1 MKNEINRALAAK
13 KARFFVLAAAMICA
27 VSMAANNKVTGSLQA
42 TRSRVVISGV
52 IKDAADKTALIG
64 VNVSLKQGD
73 QQVSGTVTDAHG
85 KFSLEAEKGEF
96 VLECSYIGYEP
107 IGMSLAVN
115 GNIHL
120 GTIEMN
126 EASTELSEVVVEGD
140 AVIQKVDRQ
149 ILLPNKE
156 QLGASSDGMSLL
168 QNLQIPRI
176 VVNPTDN
183 TVKTLAN
190 QDVQLR
196 INGIEASSS
205 EVMAI
210 NPKDVIRIEYHD
222 QPGVRYNGAAAVI
235 NYIVKH
241 HDTGGNLMLNA
252 SNGVTMPGWG
262 EYHLSGKVN
271 FGKSSFSLLTHYSP
285 RDVYW
290 TRTNAETYY
299 FSQTSKV
306 ESQKPYTIE
315 NREVGE
321 PTRFKMNPVNI
332 GLTYNWTNG
341 EKNMV
346 QIALRDFMK
355 FTPQS
360 ETNRDSYLYQGTDSF
375 AIHDHESSN
384 SISPSLDIYYQHNLP
399 DDNHLYFDVVG
410 TYINS
415 SNDRRFQQIP
425 LSPNSASASCVS
437 PIGTNTRTCSRFE
450 QLPLGET
457 VADTTDVTSRVKG
470 NKYSLIGEAIYEKD
484 WENIAL
490 TVGVRHNQQWMEN
503 QYLVESQKSKV
514 ESTVSMTTAETYAF
528 AEVQQRVGKFS
539 YAAGIGAMHTY
550 IEQAGQKQSNW
561 IARPQLTLSYD
572 FGKGVFWKYKGYVSG
587 YQPSLSAMSDVAQQI
602 DKYQIRQGN
611 PNLKPVMFVANEMQ
625 LSWQSKYVNL
635 NVWANYSYDHK
646 PIMDETIE
654 QVIDGRPMAVRTYA
668 NHRGFHRLQV
678 VPSVQVRL
686 LQNQLIFTVA
696 PFANYYVSLG
706 NSYTHKHFNPGVRA
720 GLTGMYRLKAGD
732 KDGQNSPG
740 TLLFFGEVTTR
751 SNNLWGETLE
761 YGEFYHHIG
770 VGYNADKW
778 GFRAMLMNP
787 FSVKGY
793 SIETKDLSALAPNTQ
808 HAEMRDFRQMLILN
822 FHCNLDFGTQRRD
835 SGKRINNEDKE
846 NGILS
851 GTK

>member
-1 MKNEINRALAAK
+1 MGFCRNFAAK
-13 KARFFVLAAAMICA
+13 FETFNNSKVKKMQARIFVLAAAMICA
-27 VSMAANNKVTGSLQA
+27 VSMAANNKV
-42 TRSRVVISGV
+42 SGV
-52 IKDAADKTALIG
+52 IKDAADKSALIG

-85 KFSLEAEKGEF
+85 KFSLEAETGEF

-107 IGMSLAVN
+107 IGMSLAVS
-115 GNIHL
+115 GNTHL

-176 VVNPTDN
+176 VVNPVEN
-183 TVKTLAN
+183 SVKTLAN
-190 QDVQLR
+190 QEVQLR

-241 HDTGGNLMLNA
+241 RDTGGNLMLNA

-262 EYHLSGKVN
+262 EYHLAGKVN
-271 FGKSSFSLLTHYSP
+271 FGKSSFSLMTHYSP

-290 TRTNAETYY
+290 TRTNSETYN
-299 FSQTSKV
+299 FSTG
-306 ESQKPYTIE
+306 TIE

-341 EKNMV
+341 EKNML

-355 FTPQS
+355 FTPHS
-360 ETNRDSYLYQGTDSF
+360 KTNRDSYLYQGTDSF
-375 AIHDHESSN
+375 TIHDHESSK
-384 SISPSLDIYYQHNLP
+384 SISPSLDIYYEHNLP
-399 DDNHLYFDVVG
+399 DDNHLYFDLVG

-415 SNDRRFQQIP
+415 SNDR
-425 LSPNSASASCVS
+425 
-437 PIGTNTRTCSRFE
+437 RFE

-457 VADTTDVTSRVKG
+457 VADTTDVTSRVRG

-484 WENIAL
+484 WENIGL
-490 TVGVRHNQQWMEN
+490 TVGVRHNQQWVEN
-503 QYLVESQKSKV
+503 TYLSGINDQIVNDQIV
-514 ESTVSMTTAETYAF
+514 NVLTTAETYAF
-528 AEVQQRVGKFS
+528 AEVQQRVKQFS
-539 YAAGIGAMHTY
+539 YALGIGAMHTY
-550 IEQAGQKQSNW
+550 IEQGGQKQSNW

-572 FGKGVFWKYKGYVSG
+572 FGKGWFWKYKGYVSG

-611 PNLKPVMFVANEMQ
+611 PDLKPVMFVANEMQ
-625 LSWQSKYVNL
+625 LSWQSKHVNL
-635 NVWANYSYDHK
+635 NLWANYSYDHK
-646 PIMDETIE
+646 PIMDETYE
-654 QVIDGRPMAVRTYA
+654 QLIDGQAYAIRTYA

-678 VPSVQVRL
+678 APSVQVRVL
-686 LQNQLIFTVA
+686 NNSLIFTVA

-720 GLTGMYRLKAGD
+720 SIM
-732 KDGQNSPG
+732 G
-740 TLLFFGEVTTR
+740 TYKGWQFFGEVTTR
-751 SNNLWGETLE
+751 YNNLWGETLE

-793 SIETKDLSALAPNTQ
+793 SIENKDLSALAPNTQ

-822 FHCNLDFGTQRRD
+822 FHCNLDFGTQCREN
-835 SGKRINNEDKE
+835 GKRINNEDKE

>member
-1 MKNEINRALAAK
+1 MEKMKAK
-13 KARFFVLAAAMICA
+13 YFVLVAAMICA
-27 VSMAANNKVTGSLQA
+27 VSMAANNKV
-42 TRSRVVISGV
+42 SGV
-52 IKDAADKTALIG
+52 IKDAADKSALIG
-64 VNVSLKQGD
+64 VNVTLVESQKSKGESTRNV
-73 QQVSGTVTDAHG
+73 VSGTVTDTHG
-85 KFSLEAEKGEF
+85 KFSLEAETGEF

-107 IGMSLAVN
+107 IGMSLTIS
-115 GNIHL
+115 GNTNL

-126 EASTELSEVVVEGD
+126 EASTVLSEVVVEGD

-176 VVNPTDN
+176 VVNPADN

-196 INGIEASSS
+196 INGIEASNS

-222 QPGVRYNGAAAVI
+222 QPGVRFNGEAAVI

-241 HDTGGNLMLNA
+241 RDTGGNLMLNA

-285 RDVYW
+285 RDIYW
-290 TRTNAETYY
+290 TRTNAETYN
-299 FSQTSKV
+299 FSTG
-306 ESQKPYTIE
+306 TIE

-341 EKNMV
+341 EKNML
-346 QIALRDFMK
+346 QIALRDNMLFMPHSK
-355 FTPQS
+355 
-360 ETNRDSYLYQGTDSF
+360 TNRDSYLYQGTDSF
-375 AIHDHESSN
+375 AIHDHESTQ
-384 SISPSLDIYYQHNLP
+384 SISPSLDIYYEHNLP

-415 SNDRRFQQIP
+415 SNDRRF
-425 LSPNSASASCVS
+425 
-437 PIGTNTRTCSRFE
+437 E

-457 VADTTDVTSRVKG
+457 VADTTDVLSRVKG

-484 WENIAL
+484 WENIGL
-490 TVGVRHNQQWMEN
+490 TVGVRHNQQWVEN
-503 QYLVESQKSKV
+503 TYLSGINDQIVNDQIV
-514 ESTVSMTTAETYAF
+514 NVLTTAETYAF
-528 AEVQQRVGKFS
+528 AEVQQRVKQFS
-539 YAAGIGAMHTY
+539 YAVGIGAMHTY
-550 IEQAGQKQSNW
+550 IEQGGQKSSNW

-625 LSWQSKYVNL
+625 LSWQSKHVNL
-635 NVWANYSYDHK
+635 NIWANYSYDHK
-646 PIMDETIE
+646 PIMDETYE
-654 QVIDGRPMAVRTYA
+654 LSTLRNSDLSTLSEAVSPMVVRTYA

-678 VPSVQVRL
+678 APSVQVRL
-686 LQNQLIFTVA
+686 LNNSLIFTVA

-720 GLTGMYRLKAGD
+720 SIMGMYKGW
-732 KDGQNSPG
+732 Q
-740 TLLFFGEVTTR
+740 FFGEVTTR
-751 SNNLWGETLE
+751 YNNLWGETLE

-770 VGYNADKW
+770 LGYNADKW

>member
-1 MKNEINRALAAK
+1 MQTKY
-13 KARFFVLAAAMICA
+13 FVLAAAMVCA
-27 VSMAANNKVTGSLQA
+27 VSMVANNKV
-42 TRSRVVISGV
+42 SGV
-52 IKDAADKTALIG
+52 IKDAADKSALIG
-64 VNVSLKQGD
+64 VNVTLRSDKVTKDKVQ
-73 QQVSGTVTDAHG
+73 GTVTDAHG
-85 KFSLEAEKGEF
+85 KFSLEAETGEF

-107 IGMSLAVN
+107 IGMSLAVS
-115 GNIHL
+115 GNTHL

-126 EASTELSEVVVEGD
+126 ETSTELGEVVVEGD

-196 INGIEASSS
+196 INGIEASNS

-222 QPGVRYNGAAAVI
+222 QPGVRFNGAAAVI

-241 HDTGGNLMLNA
+241 RDTGGNLMLNA

-271 FGKSSFSLLTHYSP
+271 FGKSSFSLMTHYSP
-285 RDVYW
+285 RDIYW
-290 TRTNAETYY
+290 TRTNAETYN
-299 FSQTSKV
+299 FSTG
-306 ESQKPYTIE
+306 TIE

-321 PTRFKMNPVNI
+321 PTRFKGNPVNL
-332 GLTYNWTNG
+332 GLTYNWING
-341 EKNMV
+341 EKNRV
-346 QIALRDFMK
+346 QIALRDNMLFMPHSK
-355 FTPQS
+355 
-360 ETNRDSYLYQGTDSF
+360 TNRDSRLYQATDSF
-375 AIHDHESSN
+375 AIHDHESSK
-384 SISPSLDIYYQHNLP
+384 SISPSLDIYYEHNLP
-399 DDNHLYFDVVG
+399 NDHHLYFDLVG

-415 SNDRRFQQIP
+415 SNDRRF
-425 LSPNSASASCVS
+425 
-437 PIGTNTRTCSRFE
+437 E
-450 QLPLGET
+450 QTPLGET
-457 VADTTDVTSRVKG
+457 VADTTDVTSRVRG

-490 TVGVRHNQQWMEN
+490 TVGVRHNHQWMEN
-503 QYLVESQKSKV
+503 QYNVQRDDVQGTK
-514 ESTVSMTTAETYAF
+514 VSMMTAETYAF
-528 AEVQQRVGKFS
+528 AEVQQRVKQFS
-539 YAAGIGAMHTY
+539 YAVGIGAMHTY

-611 PNLKPVMFVANEMQ
+611 PDLKPVMFVANEMQ

-635 NVWANYSYDHK
+635 NLWANYSYDHK
-646 PIMDETIE
+646 PIMDETFE
-654 QVIDGRPMAVRTYA
+654 QLIDGQSYAVRTYA

-678 VPSVQVRL
+678 APSVQVRVL
-686 LQNQLIFTVA
+686 NNSLIFTVA

-720 GLTGMYRLKAGD
+720 SIMGMYKGW
-732 KDGQNSPG
+732 Q
-740 TLLFFGEVTTR
+740 FFGEVTTR
-751 SNNLWGETLE
+751 YNNLWGETLE

-770 VGYNADKW
+770 LGYNADKW

-787 FSVKGY
+787 FSIKGY

-851 GTK
+851 GAK

>member
-1 MKNEINRALAAK
+1 MI
-13 KARFFVLAAAMICA
+13 ARIFVLAAAMICA
-27 VSMAANNKVTGSLQA
+27 VSMAANNKV
-42 TRSRVVISGV
+42 SGV
-52 IKDAADKTALIG
+52 IKDAADKSALVG

-85 KFSLEAEKGEF
+85 KFSLEAETGEF

-107 IGMSLAVN
+107 IGMSLAVS

-126 EASTELSEVVVEGD
+126 EASTELGEVVVEGD

-176 VVNPTDN
+176 VVNPADN

-196 INGIEASSS
+196 INGIEASNS

-222 QPGVRYNGAAAVI
+222 QPGVRFNGAAAVI

-241 HDTGGNLMLNA
+241 RDTGGNLMLNA

-271 FGKSSFSLLTHYSP
+271 FGKSSFSLLTQYSP
-285 RDVYW
+285 RDIYW
-290 TRTNAETYY
+290 TRSNAETYN
-299 FSQTSKV
+299 FSTG
-306 ESQKPYTIE
+306 TIE

-341 EKNMV
+341 EKNML
-346 QIALRDFMK
+346 QISLRDNMD
-355 FTPQS
+355 FTPYAQS
-360 ETNRDSYLYQGTDSF
+360 NRDTYLYQGTDSF
-375 AIHDHESSN
+375 AIHDHESSK
-384 SISPSLDIYYQHNLP
+384 SISPSLDIYYEHNLP
-399 DDNHLYFDVVG
+399 DDHHLYFDLVG

-415 SNDRRFQQIP
+415 SNDR
-425 LSPNSASASCVS
+425 
-437 PIGTNTRTCSRFE
+437 RFE

-457 VADTTDVTSRVKG
+457 VADTTDVTSRVRG

-503 QYLVESQKSKV
+503 TYLGSASA
-514 ESTVSMTTAETYAF
+514 TVNMTTAETYAF
-528 AEVQQRVGKFS
+528 AEVQQRVKQFS
-539 YAAGIGAMHTY
+539 YAVGIGAMHTY

-635 NVWANYSYDHK
+635 NLWANYSYDHK
-646 PIMDETIE
+646 PIMDETFE
-654 QVIDGRPMAVRTYA
+654 QLIDGQSYAVRTYA

-678 VPSVQVRL
+678 APSVQVRL
-686 LQNQLIFTVA
+686 LQNKLIFTVA
-696 PFANYYVSLG
+696 PFANYYMSLG

-720 GLTGMYRLKAGD
+720 SIMGMYKGW
-732 KDGQNSPG
+732 Q
-740 TLLFFGEVTTR
+740 FFGEVTTR
-751 SNNLWGETLE
+751 YNNLWGETLE

-770 VGYNADKW
+770 LGYNADKW

-793 SIETKDLSALAPNTQ
+793 SIETTDLSALAPNTQ

>member
-1 MKNEINRALAAK
+1 MQTKY
-13 KARFFVLAAAMICA
+13 FVLAAAMICA
-27 VSMAANNKVTGSLQA
+27 VSMLANNKV
-42 TRSRVVISGV
+42 SGV
-52 IKDAADKTALIG
+52 IMDAADKSALVG
-64 VNVSLKQGD
+64 VNVTLVESQKSKGESTRNV
-73 QQVSGTVTDAHG
+73 VSGTVTDTHG
-85 KFSLEAEKGEF
+85 KFSLEAETGEF

-107 IGMSLAVN
+107 IGMSLTISDN
-115 GNIHL
+115 TNL

-126 EASTELSEVVVEGD
+126 EASTELGEVVVEGD

-176 VVNPTDN
+176 VVNPADN

-190 QDVQLR
+190 QEVQLR
-196 INGIEASSS
+196 INGIEASNS

-222 QPGVRYNGAAAVI
+222 QPGVRFNGAAAVI

-241 HDTGGNLMLNA
+241 RDTGGNLMLNA

-271 FGKSSFSLLTHYSP
+271 FGKSSFSLMTHYSP
-285 RDVYW
+285 RDIYW

-299 FSQTSKV
+299 FSQKSKV

-341 EKNMV
+341 DKNML
-346 QIALRDFMK
+346 QIALRDNMLFMPHSK
-355 FTPQS
+355 S
-360 ETNRDSYLYQGTDSF
+360 NRDSYLYQGTDSF
-375 AIHDHESSN
+375 AIHDHESSK
-384 SISPSLDIYYQHNLP
+384 SVSPSLDIYYEHNLP
-399 DDNHLYFDVVG
+399 NNNHLYFDMVG

-415 SNDRRFQQIP
+415 SNDRRF
-425 LSPNSASASCVS
+425 
-437 PIGTNTRTCSRFE
+437 E
-450 QLPLGET
+450 QTPLGET
-457 VADTTDVTSRVKG
+457 VADTTDVLSRVKG

-528 AEVQQRVGKFS
+528 AEVQQRVKQFS
-539 YAAGIGAMHTY
+539 YAVGIGAMHTY

-561 IARPQLTLSYD
+561 IARPQLTMSYD

-635 NVWANYSYDHK
+635 NLWANYSYDHK
-646 PIMDETIE
+646 PIMDETFE
-654 QVIDGRPMAVRTYA
+654 QLIDGQSYAVRTYA

-678 VPSVQVRL
+678 APSVQVRVL
-686 LQNQLIFTVA
+686 NNSLIFTVA

-706 NSYTHKHFNPGVRA
+706 NSYTHEHFNPGVRA
-720 GLTGMYRLKAGD
+720 SIMGMYKGW
-732 KDGQNSPG
+732 Q
-740 TLLFFGEVTTR
+740 FFGEVTTR
-751 SNNLWGETLE
+751 YNNLWGETLE

-770 VGYNADKW
+770 LGYNADKW

-822 FHCNLDFGTQRRD
+822 FHCNLDFGTQRGE

>member
-1 MKNEINRALAAK
+1 MQTKY
-13 KARFFVLAAAMICA
+13 FVLAAAMVCA
-27 VSMAANNKVTGSLQA
+27 VSMAANNKV
-42 TRSRVVISGV
+42 SGV

-85 KFSLEAEKGEF
+85 KFSLEAETGEF

-107 IGMSLAVN
+107 IGMSLTVS
-115 GNIHL
+115 GNTHL

-176 VVNPTDN
+176 VVNPVEN
-183 TVKTLAN
+183 SVKTLAN
-190 QDVQLR
+190 QEVQLR

-241 HDTGGNLMLNA
+241 RDTGGNLMLNA
-252 SNGVTMPGWG
+252 SNGVTMSGWG

-285 RDVYW
+285 RDIYW
-290 TRTNAETYY
+290 TRTNAETYN
-299 FSQTSKV
+299 FSTG
-306 ESQKPYTIE
+306 TIE

-321 PTRFKMNPVNI
+321 PTRFKGNPVNL
-332 GLTYNWTNG
+332 GLSYNWTNG
-341 EKNMV
+341 EKNML
-346 QIALRDFMK
+346 QIALRDNMLFM
-355 FTPQS
+355 PQS

-375 AIHDHESSN
+375 AIHDHESTQ
-384 SISPSLDIYYQHNLP
+384 SISPSLDIYYEHNLP
-399 DDNHLYFDVVG
+399 DDHHLYFDVVG

-415 SNDRRFQQIP
+415 SNDR
-425 LSPNSASASCVS
+425 
-437 PIGTNTRTCSRFE
+437 RFE

-457 VADTTDVTSRVKG
+457 VADTTDVTSRVRG

-484 WENIAL
+484 WENIGL
-490 TVGVRHNQQWMEN
+490 TVGVRHNQQWVEN
-503 QYLVESQKSKV
+503 TYLGSADA
-514 ESTVSMTTAETYAF
+514 TVNMTTAETYAF
-528 AEVQQRVGKFS
+528 AEVQQRVKQFS
-539 YAAGIGAMHTY
+539 YAVGIGAMHTY
-550 IEQAGQKQSNW
+550 IEQGGQKSSNW

-635 NVWANYSYDHK
+635 NIWANYSYDHK
-646 PIMDETIE
+646 PIMEETYE
-654 QVIDGRPMAVRTYA
+654 QLIDGQAYAIRTYA

-678 VPSVQVRL
+678 APSVQVRL
-686 LQNQLIFTVA
+686 LQNKLIFTVA

-720 GLTGMYRLKAGD
+720 SFMGMYNGW
-732 KDGQNSPG
+732 Q
-740 TLLFFGEVTTR
+740 FFGEVTTR
-751 SNNLWGETLE
+751 YNNLWGETLE
-761 YGEFYHHIG
+761 YGEFYHQIG

>member
-1 MKNEINRALAAK
+1 MYHLIYNNMQTK
-13 KARFFVLAAAMICA
+13 FFVLAAAMVCA
-27 VSMAANNKVTGSLQA
+27 VSMAANNKV
-42 TRSRVVISGV
+42 SGV

-85 KFSLEAEKGEF
+85 KFSLETETGEF

-107 IGMSLAVN
+107 IGMSLTVN

-176 VVNPTDN
+176 VVNPADN

-196 INGIEASSS
+196 INGIEASNS

-241 HDTGGNLMLNA
+241 RDTGGNLMLNA

-285 RDVYW
+285 RDIYW
-290 TRTNAETYY
+290 TRTNAETYN
-299 FSQTSKV
+299 FSTG
-306 ESQKPYTIE
+306 TIE

-341 EKNMV
+341 EKNML
-346 QIALRDFMK
+346 QISLRDNMN
-355 FTPQS
+355 FTPYAQS
-360 ETNRDSYLYQGTDSF
+360 NRDTYLYQGTDSF
-375 AIHDHESSN
+375 AIHDHESSK
-384 SISPSLDIYYQHNLP
+384 SISPSLDIYYEHNLP

-415 SNDRRFQQIP
+415 SNDRRF
-425 LSPNSASASCVS
+425 
-437 PIGTNTRTCSRFE
+437 E
-450 QLPLGET
+450 QTPLGET
-457 VADTTDVTSRVKG
+457 VADTTDVLSRVRG

-503 QYLVESQKSKV
+503 TYLGSASA
-514 ESTVSMTTAETYAF
+514 TVNMTTAETYAF
-528 AEVQQRVGKFS
+528 AEVQQRVKQFS
-539 YAAGIGAMHTY
+539 YAVGIGAMHTY

-635 NVWANYSYDHK
+635 NIWANYSYDHK
-646 PIMDETIE
+646 PIMDETYE
-654 QVIDGRPMAVRTYA
+654 QLIDGQAYAIRTYA

-678 VPSVQVRL
+678 APSVQVRL
-686 LQNQLIFTVA
+686 LQNKLIFTVA
-696 PFANYYVSLG
+696 PFANYYVSIG

-720 GLTGMYRLKAGD
+720 SIMGMYKGW
-732 KDGQNSPG
+732 Q
-740 TLLFFGEVTTR
+740 FFGEVTTC

-770 VGYNADKW
+770 LGYNADLRGPQRAGSHGVSGW

-793 SIETKDLSALAPNTQ
+793 SIETKDLSALAPSGRV
-808 HAEMRDFRQMLILN
+808 AVMSDYRQVLLLN
-822 FHCNLDFGTQRRD
+822 FHVNLDFGIQHRE

-846 NGILS
+846 TGILS

>member
-1 MKNEINRALAAK
+1 MGFCSNFAAK
-13 KARFFVLAAAMICA
+13 FETFNNSKVKKMKARIFVLAAAMICA
-27 VSMAANNKVTGSLQA
+27 VSMNAQTGAQTNSNDTLRMDTSMFRIAEVT
-42 TRSRVVISGV
+42 V
-52 IKDAADKTALIG
+52 
-64 VNVSLKQGD
+64 
-73 QQVSGTVTDAHG
+73 
-85 KFSLEAEKGEF
+85 EAQ
-96 VLECSYIGYEP
+96 S
-107 IGMSLAVN
+107 
-115 GNIHL
+115 
-120 GTIEMN
+120 
-126 EASTELSEVVVEGD
+126 
-140 AVIQKVDRQ
+140 VIQKADKQV
-149 ILLPNKE
+149 LLPNKE
-156 QLGASSDGMSLL
+156 QRKASHDGMSLL

-176 VVNPTDN
+176 VVNPVEN
-183 TVKTLAN
+183 SVKTLAN

-210 NPKDVIRIEYHD
+210 NLKDVIRIEYHD
-222 QPGVRYNGAAAVI
+222 QPGVRFNGAAAVI

-241 HDTGGNLMLNA
+241 RDTGGNLMLNA

-262 EYHLSGKVN
+262 EYHLAGKVN
-271 FGKSSFSLLTHYSP
+271 FGKSSFSLMTHYSP

-290 TRTNAETYY
+290 TRTNAETYN
-299 FSQTSKV
+299 FSTG
-306 ESQKPYTIE
+306 TIE

-341 EKNMV
+341 EKNMLN
-346 QIALRDFMK
+346 ITLRDFMK
-355 FTPQS
+355 FTPHS
-360 ETNRDSYLYQGTDSF
+360 KTNRDSRIYQATDSF
-375 AIHDHESSN
+375 AIHDHESTQ
-384 SISPSLDIYYQHNLP
+384 SISPSLDIYYEHNLP
-399 DDNHLYFDVVG
+399 NDNHLYFDVVG

-415 SNDRRFQQIP
+415 SNDRRF
-425 LSPNSASASCVS
+425 
-437 PIGTNTRTCSRFE
+437 E
-450 QLPLGET
+450 QTPLGET
-457 VADTTDVTSRVKG
+457 VADTTDVTSRVRG

-484 WENIAL
+484 WDNIAL
-490 TVGVRHNQQWMEN
+490 TVGVRHNQQWVEN
-503 QYLVESQKSKV
+503 TYLGSADA
-514 ESTVSMTTAETYAF
+514 TVNMTTAETYAF
-528 AEVQQRVGKFS
+528 AEVQQRVKQFS
-539 YAAGIGAMHTY
+539 YAVGIGAMHTY

-611 PNLKPVMFVANEMQ
+611 PDLKPVMFVANEMQ

-635 NVWANYSYDHK
+635 NLWANYSYDHK
-646 PIMDETIE
+646 PIMDETLE
-654 QVIDGRPMAVRTYA
+654 LSTLSDSGLSTLSEAVSPMVVRTYA

-678 VPSVQVRL
+678 APSVQVRVL
-686 LQNQLIFTVA
+686 NNSLIFTVA

-706 NSYTHKHFNPGVRA
+706 NSYTHRHFNPGVRA
-720 GLTGMYRLKAGD
+720 SIMGMYKGW
-732 KDGQNSPG
+732 Q
-740 TLLFFGEVTTR
+740 FFGEVTTR

-770 VGYNADKW
+770 LGYDADKW

>member
-1 MKNEINRALAAK
+1 MQTKY
-13 KARFFVLAAAMICA
+13 FVLAAAMVCA
-27 VSMAANNKVTGSLQA
+27 VSMAANNKV
-42 TRSRVVISGV
+42 SGV
-52 IKDAADKTALIG
+52 IKDAADKTALVG
-64 VNVSLKQGD
+64 VNVTLVESQKSKGESTRNV
-73 QQVSGTVTDAHG
+73 VSGTVTDTYG
-85 KFSLEAEKGEF
+85 KFSLEAETGEF

-107 IGMSLAVN
+107 IGMSLTVS

-126 EASTELSEVVVEGD
+126 EASTELGEVVVEGD

-196 INGIEASSS
+196 INGIEASNS

-222 QPGVRYNGAAAVI
+222 QPGVRFNGAAAVI
-235 NYIVKH
+235 NYIVRH
-241 HDTGGNLMLNA
+241 RDTGGNLMLNA

-271 FGKSSFSLLTHYSP
+271 FGKSSFSLITHYSP

-290 TRTNAETYY
+290 TRTNAETYN
-299 FSQTSKV
+299 FSTG
-306 ESQKPYTIE
+306 TIE

-341 EKNMV
+341 EKNRV
-346 QIALRDFMK
+346 QIALRDNMLFMPHSK
-355 FTPQS
+355 
-360 ETNRDSYLYQGTDSF
+360 TNRDSYLYQGTDSF
-375 AIHDHESSN
+375 AIHDHESTQ
-384 SISPSLDIYYQHNLP
+384 SISPSLDIYYEHNLP
-399 DDNHLYFDVVG
+399 DDHHLYFDVVG

-415 SNDRRFQQIP
+415 SNDRRF
-425 LSPNSASASCVS
+425 
-437 PIGTNTRTCSRFE
+437 E

-457 VADTTDVTSRVKG
+457 VADATDVLSRVKG

-503 QYLVESQKSKV
+503 LYNVQRDDVQGTK
-514 ESTVSMTTAETYAF
+514 VSMMTAETYAF
-528 AEVQQRVGKFS
+528 AEVQQRVKQFS
-539 YAAGIGAMHTY
+539 YAVGIGAMHTY

-561 IARPQLTLSYD
+561 MARPQLTLSYD

-635 NVWANYSYDHK
+635 NLWANYSYDHK
-646 PIMDETIE
+646 PIMDETFE
-654 QVIDGRPMAVRTYA
+654 QLIDGQSYAVRTYA

-678 VPSVQVRL
+678 APSVQVRVL
-686 LQNQLIFTVA
+686 NNSLIFTVA
-696 PFANYYVSLG
+696 PFANYYVSLS

-720 GLTGMYRLKAGD
+720 SIMGMYKGW
-732 KDGQNSPG
+732 Q
-740 TLLFFGEVTTR
+740 FFGEVTTR
-751 SNNLWGETLE
+751 YNNLWGEMLE

-787 FSVKGY
+787 FSVNGY

-851 GTK
+851 GAK

>member
-1 MKNEINRALAAK
+1 MQTKY
-13 KARFFVLAAAMICA
+13 FVLAAAMICA
-27 VSMAANNKVTGSLQA
+27 VSMAANNKV
-42 TRSRVVISGV
+42 SGV

-85 KFSLEAEKGEF
+85 KFSLETETGEF

-107 IGMSLAVN
+107 IGMSLTVS
-115 GNIHL
+115 GNTNL

-126 EASTELSEVVVEGD
+126 EVSTELGEVVVEGD

-176 VVNPTDN
+176 VVNPADN

-241 HDTGGNLMLNA
+241 RDTGGNLMLNA

-271 FGKSSFSLLTHYSP
+271 FGKSSFSLMTHYSP
-285 RDVYW
+285 RDIYW
-290 TRTNAETYY
+290 TRTNAETYN
-299 FSQTSKV
+299 FSTG
-306 ESQKPYTIE
+306 TIE

-321 PTRFKMNPVNI
+321 PTRFKMNPMNI

-341 EKNMV
+341 EKNMLN
-346 QIALRDFMK
+346 ITLRNFMK

-375 AIHDHESSN
+375 AIHDHESSK
-384 SISPSLDIYYQHNLP
+384 SISPSLDIYYEHNLP
-399 DDNHLYFDVVG
+399 DDNHLYFDLVG

-415 SNDRRFQQIP
+415 SNDR
-425 LSPNSASASCVS
+425 
-437 PIGTNTRTCSRFE
+437 RFE

-484 WENIAL
+484 WENIGL
-490 TVGVRHNQQWMEN
+490 TVGVRHNQQWVEN
-503 QYLVESQKSKV
+503 TYLGSADA
-514 ESTVSMTTAETYAF
+514 TVNMTTAETYAF
-528 AEVQQRVGKFS
+528 AEGQFRLRRLS
-539 YAAGIGAMHTY
+539 AAVGIGAMHTY

-611 PNLKPVMFVANEMQ
+611 PDLKPVMFVANEMQ
-625 LSWQSKYVNL
+625 LSWQSKHVNL
-635 NVWANYSYDHK
+635 NIWANYSYDHK
-646 PIMDETIE
+646 PIMDETFE
-654 QVIDGRPMAVRTYA
+654 QVIDGQAYEIRTYA

-678 VPSVQVRL
+678 APSVQVRL
-686 LQNQLIFTVA
+686 LNNSLIFTVA
-696 PFANYYVSLG
+696 PFANYYVSHG
-706 NSYTHKHFNPGVRA
+706 NSLRTSISTRVSAPVSWA
-720 GLTGMYRLKAGD
+720 C
-732 KDGQNSPG
+732 
-740 TLLFFGEVTTR
+740 TT
-751 SNNLWGETLE
+751 
-761 YGEFYHHIG
+761 
-770 VGYNADKW
+770 VG
-778 GFRAMLMNP
+778 
-787 FSVKGY
+787 S
-793 SIETKDLSALAPNTQ
+793 SSA
-808 HAEMRDFRQMLILN
+808 
-822 FHCNLDFGTQRRD
+822 
-835 SGKRINNEDKE
+835 K
-846 NGILS
+846 
-851 GTK
+851 

>member
-1 MKNEINRALAAK
+1 MQTKY
-13 KARFFVLAAAMICA
+13 FVLAAAMVCA
-27 VSMAANNKVTGSLQA
+27 VSMVANNKV
-42 TRSRVVISGV
+42 SGV
-52 IKDAADKTALIG
+52 IKDAADKSALIG

-85 KFSLEAEKGEF
+85 KFSLEAETGEF

-107 IGMSLAVN
+107 IGMSLAVS
-115 GNIHL
+115 GNINL

-126 EASTELSEVVVEGD
+126 EVSTELSEVVVEGD

-176 VVNPTDN
+176 VVNPVEN
-183 TVKTLAN
+183 SVKTLAN
-190 QDVQLR
+190 QEVQLR

-235 NYIVKH
+235 NYIVRH
-241 HDTGGNLMLNA
+241 RDTGGNLMLNA

-262 EYHLSGKVN
+262 EYHLAGKVN
-271 FGKSSFSLLTHYSP
+271 FGKSSFSLMTHYSP

-290 TRTNAETYY
+290 TRTNAETYN
-299 FSQTSKV
+299 FSTG
-306 ESQKPYTIE
+306 TIE

-341 EKNMV
+341 EKNMLN
-346 QIALRDFMK
+346 ITLRDFMK

-360 ETNRDSYLYQGTDSF
+360 KTNRDSYLYQGTDSF
-375 AIHDHESSN
+375 AIHDHESSK
-384 SISPSLDIYYQHNLP
+384 SISPSLDIYYEHNLP

-415 SNDRRFQQIP
+415 SNDRRF
-425 LSPNSASASCVS
+425 
-437 PIGTNTRTCSRFE
+437 E

-457 VADTTDVTSRVKG
+457 VADTTDVTSRVRG

-490 TVGVRHNQQWMEN
+490 TVGVRHNQQWVEN
-503 QYLVESQKSKV
+503 TYLSGINDQIVNDQIV
-514 ESTVSMTTAETYAF
+514 NVLTTAETYAF
-528 AEVQQRVGKFS
+528 AEVQQRVKQFS
-539 YAAGIGAMHTY
+539 YAVGIGAMHTY
-550 IEQAGQKQSNW
+550 IEQGGQKSSNW

-611 PNLKPVMFVANEMQ
+611 PDLKPVMFVANEMQ
-625 LSWQSKYVNL
+625 LSWQSKHVNL
-635 NVWANYSYDHK
+635 NLWANYSYDHK
-646 PIMDETIE
+646 PIMDETFE
-654 QVIDGRPMAVRTYA
+654 QLIDGQSYAVRTYA

-678 VPSVQVRL
+678 APSVQVRVL
-686 LQNQLIFTVA
+686 NNSLIFTVA

-706 NSYTHKHFNPGVRA
+706 NSYTHRHFNPGVRA
-720 GLTGMYRLKAGD
+720 SIMGMYKGW
-732 KDGQNSPG
+732 Q
-740 TLLFFGEVTTR
+740 FFGEVTTR

-770 VGYNADKW
+770 LGYNADKW

>member
-1 MKNEINRALAAK
+1 MGFCRNFAAKFETFNNSKMKNM
-13 KARFFVLAAAMICA
+13 KARIFVLAAAMICA
-27 VSMAANNKVTGSLQA
+27 VSMDAQTSAQTNSYDTLRMDTSMFKLAEVT
-42 TRSRVVISGV
+42 V
-52 IKDAADKTALIG
+52 
-64 VNVSLKQGD
+64 
-73 QQVSGTVTDAHG
+73 
-85 KFSLEAEKGEF
+85 EAQ
-96 VLECSYIGYEP
+96 S
-107 IGMSLAVN
+107 
-115 GNIHL
+115 
-120 GTIEMN
+120 
-126 EASTELSEVVVEGD
+126 
-140 AVIQKVDRQ
+140 VIQKVDKQ
-149 ILLPNKE
+149 VLLPNRE
-156 QLGASSDGMSLL
+156 QRKASHDGMSLL

-176 VVNPTDN
+176 VVNTADN

-190 QDVQLR
+190 QEVQLR
-196 INGIEASSS
+196 INGIEVSNS

-241 HDTGGNLMLNA
+241 RDTGGNLMLNA

-262 EYHLSGKVN
+262 EYHLAGKVN
-271 FGKSSFSLLTHYSP
+271 FGKSSFSLITHYSP

-290 TRTNAETYY
+290 TRTNSETYN
-299 FSQTSKV
+299 FSTG
-306 ESQKPYTIE
+306 TIE

-341 EKNMV
+341 EKNMLN
-346 QIALRDFMK
+346 ITLRDFMK

-360 ETNRDSYLYQGTDSF
+360 KTNRDSRLYQATDSF
-375 AIHDHESSN
+375 AIHDHESSK
-384 SISPSLDIYYQHNLP
+384 SISPSLDIYYEHNLP
-399 DDNHLYFDVVG
+399 DDNHLYFDLVG

-415 SNDRRFQQIP
+415 SNDRRF
-425 LSPNSASASCVS
+425 
-437 PIGTNTRTCSRFE
+437 E
-450 QLPLGET
+450 QTPLGET
-457 VADTTDVTSRVKG
+457 VADTTDVTSRVRG

-484 WENIAL
+484 WENIGL
-490 TVGVRHNQQWMEN
+490 TVGVRHNQQWVEN
-503 QYLVESQKSKV
+503 TYLGSADA
-514 ESTVSMTTAETYAF
+514 TVNMTTAETYAF
-528 AEVQQRVGKFS
+528 AEVQQRVKQFS
-539 YAAGIGAMHTY
+539 YAVGIGAMHTY
-550 IEQAGQKQSNW
+550 IEQGGQKSSNW
-561 IARPQLTLSYD
+561 IARPQLTMSYD

-625 LSWQSKYVNL
+625 LSWQSKHVNL
-635 NVWANYSYDHK
+635 NLWANYSYDHK
-646 PIMDETIE
+646 PIMDETYE
-654 QVIDGRPMAVRTYA
+654 LSTLSNSGLSTLSEAVSPMVVRTYA

-678 VPSVQVRL
+678 APSVQVRL
-686 LQNQLIFTVA
+686 LQNKLIFTVA

-720 GLTGMYRLKAGD
+720 SIMGMYKGW
-732 KDGQNSPG
+732 Q
-740 TLLFFGEVTTR
+740 FFGEVTTR

-770 VGYNADKW
+770 LGYNADKW

-822 FHCNLDFGTQRRD
+822 FHCNLDFGTQRREN
-835 SGKRINNEDKE
+835 GKRINNEDKE

>member
-1 MKNEINRALAAK
+1 MQTKY
-13 KARFFVLAAAMICA
+13 FVLAAAMVCA
-27 VSMAANNKVTGSLQA
+27 VSMAANNKV
-42 TRSRVVISGV
+42 SGV

-85 KFSLEAEKGEF
+85 KFSLETETGEF

-107 IGMSLAVN
+107 IGMSLAIN
-115 GNIHL
+115 GNINL

-126 EASTELSEVVVEGD
+126 EASTELGEVVVEGD

-176 VVNPTDN
+176 VVNPADN

-196 INGIEASSS
+196 INGIEASNS

-241 HDTGGNLMLNA
+241 RDTGGNLMLNA

-285 RDVYW
+285 RDIYW
-290 TRTNAETYY
+290 TRTNAETYN
-299 FSQTSKV
+299 FSTG
-306 ESQKPYTIE
+306 TIE

-321 PTRFKMNPVNI
+321 PTRFKGNPVNL
-332 GLTYNWTNG
+332 GLSYNWTNG
-341 EKNMV
+341 EKNML
-346 QIALRDFMK
+346 QIALRDNMLFM
-355 FTPQS
+355 PQS

-375 AIHDHESSN
+375 AIHDHESTQ
-384 SISPSLDIYYQHNLP
+384 SISPSLDIYYEHNLP

-415 SNDRRFQQIP
+415 SNDRRF
-425 LSPNSASASCVS
+425 
-437 PIGTNTRTCSRFE
+437 E

-457 VADTTDVTSRVKG
+457 VADTTDVTSRVRG

-484 WENIAL
+484 WENVGL
-490 TVGVRHNQQWMEN
+490 TVGVRHNQQWVEN
-503 QYLVESQKSKV
+503 TYLGSADA
-514 ESTVSMTTAETYAF
+514 TVNMTTAETYAF
-528 AEVQQRVGKFS
+528 AEVQQRVKQFS
-539 YAAGIGAMHTY
+539 YAVGIGAMHTY
-550 IEQAGQKQSNW
+550 IEQGGQKSSNW

-625 LSWQSKYVNL
+625 LSWQSKHVNL
-635 NVWANYSYDHK
+635 NLWANYSYDHK
-646 PIMDETIE
+646 PIMDETFE
-654 QVIDGRPMAVRTYA
+654 QLIDGQSYAVRTYA

-678 VPSVQVRL
+678 APSVQVRL
-686 LQNQLIFTVA
+686 LQNKLIFTVA

-720 GLTGMYRLKAGD
+720 SFMGMYNGW
-732 KDGQNSPG
+732 Q
-740 TLLFFGEVTTR
+740 FFGEVTTR
-751 SNNLWGETLE
+751 YNNLWGETLE
-761 YGEFYHHIG
+761 YGEFYHQIG

-822 FHCNLDFGTQRRD
+822 FHCNLDFGTQRREN
-835 SGKRINNEDKE
+835 GKRINNEDKE

>member
-1 MKNEINRALAAK
+1 MQTKY
-13 KARFFVLAAAMICA
+13 FVLAAAMVCA
-27 VSMAANNKVTGSLQA
+27 VSMAANNKV
-42 TRSRVVISGV
+42 SGV
-52 IKDAADKTALIG
+52 IQDAADKTALIG

-85 KFSLEAEKGEF
+85 KFSLETETGEF

-107 IGMSLAVN
+107 IGMSLAIN
-115 GNIHL
+115 GNINL

-126 EASTELSEVVVEGD
+126 EASTELGEVVVEGD

-176 VVNPTDN
+176 VVNPVEN
-183 TVKTLAN
+183 SVKTLAN
-190 QDVQLR
+190 QEVQLR

-241 HDTGGNLMLNA
+241 RDTGGNLMLNA
-252 SNGVTMPGWG
+252 SNGVTMSGWG

-285 RDVYW
+285 RDIYW
-290 TRTNAETYY
+290 TRTNAETYN
-299 FSQTSKV
+299 FSTG
-306 ESQKPYTIE
+306 TIE

-321 PTRFKMNPVNI
+321 PTRFKGNPVNL
-332 GLTYNWTNG
+332 GLSYNWTNG
-341 EKNMV
+341 EKNML
-346 QIALRDFMK
+346 QIALRDNMLFM
-355 FTPQS
+355 PQS

-375 AIHDHESSN
+375 AIHDHESTQ
-384 SISPSLDIYYQHNLP
+384 SISPSLDIYYEHNLP

-415 SNDRRFQQIP
+415 SNDRRF
-425 LSPNSASASCVS
+425 
-437 PIGTNTRTCSRFE
+437 E

-457 VADTTDVTSRVKG
+457 VADTTDVTSRVRG

-484 WENIAL
+484 WENIGL
-490 TVGVRHNQQWMEN
+490 TVGVRHNQQWVEN
-503 QYLVESQKSKV
+503 TYLGSADA
-514 ESTVSMTTAETYAF
+514 TVNMTTAETYAF
-528 AEVQQRVGKFS
+528 AEVQQRVKQFS
-539 YAAGIGAMHTY
+539 YAVGIGAMHTY
-550 IEQAGQKQSNW
+550 IEQGGQKSSNW

-611 PNLKPVMFVANEMQ
+611 PYLKPVMFVANEMQ
-625 LSWQSKYVNL
+625 LSWQSKHVNL
-635 NVWANYSYDHK
+635 NLWANYSYDHK
-646 PIMDETIE
+646 PIMDETFE
-654 QVIDGRPMAVRTYA
+654 QLIDGQSYAVRTYA

-678 VPSVQVRL
+678 APSVQVRL
-686 LQNQLIFTVA
+686 LQNKLIFTVA

-720 GLTGMYRLKAGD
+720 SFMGMYNGW
-732 KDGQNSPG
+732 Q
-740 TLLFFGEVTTR
+740 FFGEVTTR
-751 SNNLWGETLE
+751 YNNLWGETLE
-761 YGEFYHHIG
+761 YGEFYHQIG

>member
-1 MKNEINRALAAK
+1 MQTKY
-13 KARFFVLAAAMICA
+13 FVLAAAMVCA
-27 VSMAANNKVTGSLQA
+27 VSMAANNKV
-42 TRSRVVISGV
+42 SGV

-85 KFSLEAEKGEF
+85 KFSLETETGEF

-107 IGMSLAVN
+107 IGMSLTVS
-115 GNIHL
+115 GNTHL

-176 VVNPTDN
+176 VVNPVEN
-183 TVKTLAN
+183 SVKTLAN
-190 QDVQLR
+190 QEVQLR
-196 INGIEASSS
+196 INGIEASNS

-241 HDTGGNLMLNA
+241 RDTGGNLMLNA
-252 SNGVTMPGWG
+252 SNGVTMSGWG

-271 FGKSSFSLLTHYSP
+271 FGKSSFSLMTHYSP
-285 RDVYW
+285 RDIYW
-290 TRTNAETYY
+290 TRTNAETYN
-299 FSQTSKV
+299 FSTG
-306 ESQKPYTIE
+306 TIE

-321 PTRFKMNPVNI
+321 PTRFKGNPVNL
-332 GLTYNWTNG
+332 GLSYNWTNG
-341 EKNMV
+341 EKNML
-346 QIALRDFMK
+346 QIALRDNMLFM
-355 FTPQS
+355 PQS

-375 AIHDHESSN
+375 AIHDHESTQ
-384 SISPSLDIYYQHNLP
+384 SISPSLDIYYEHNLP

-415 SNDRRFQQIP
+415 SNDRRF
-425 LSPNSASASCVS
+425 
-437 PIGTNTRTCSRFE
+437 E

-457 VADTTDVTSRVKG
+457 VADTTDVTSRVRG

-484 WENIAL
+484 WENIGL
-490 TVGVRHNQQWMEN
+490 TVGVRHNQQWVEN
-503 QYLVESQKSKV
+503 TYLGSADA
-514 ESTVSMTTAETYAF
+514 TVNMTTAETYAF
-528 AEVQQRVGKFS
+528 AEVQQRVKQFS
-539 YAAGIGAMHTY
+539 YAVGIGAMHTY
-550 IEQAGQKQSNW
+550 IEQGGQKSSNW

-635 NVWANYSYDHK
+635 NIWANYSYDHK
-646 PIMDETIE
+646 PIMEETYE
-654 QVIDGRPMAVRTYA
+654 QLIDGQAYAIRTYA

-678 VPSVQVRL
+678 APSVQVRL
-686 LQNQLIFTVA
+686 LQNKLIFTVA

-720 GLTGMYRLKAGD
+720 SFMGMYNGW
-732 KDGQNSPG
+732 Q
-740 TLLFFGEVTTR
+740 FFGEVTTR
-751 SNNLWGETLE
+751 YNNLWGETLE
-761 YGEFYHHIG
+761 YGEFYHQIG

-778 GFRAMLMNP
+778 GFRAILMNP

-822 FHCNLDFGTQRRD
+822 FHCNLDFGTQRREN
-835 SGKRINNEDKE
+835 GKRINNEDKE

-851 GTK
+851 GSK

>member
-1 MKNEINRALAAK
+1 MQTKY
-13 KARFFVLAAAMICA
+13 FVLAAAMVCA
-27 VSMAANNKVTGSLQA
+27 VSMAANNKV
-42 TRSRVVISGV
+42 SGV

-85 KFSLEAEKGEF
+85 KFSLETETGEF

-107 IGMSLAVN
+107 IGMSLTVS
-115 GNIHL
+115 GNTHL

-176 VVNPTDN
+176 VVNPVEN
-183 TVKTLAN
+183 SVKTLAN
-190 QDVQLR
+190 QEVQLR
-196 INGIEASSS
+196 INGIEASNA

-241 HDTGGNLMLNA
+241 RDTGGNLMLNA
-252 SNGVTMPGWG
+252 SNGVTMSGWG

-285 RDVYW
+285 RDIYW
-290 TRTNAETYY
+290 TRTNAETYN
-299 FSQTSKV
+299 FSTG
-306 ESQKPYTIE
+306 TIE

-321 PTRFKMNPVNI
+321 PTRFKGNPVN
-332 GLTYNWTNG
+332 LELSYNWTNG
-341 EKNMV
+341 EKNML
-346 QIALRDFMK
+346 QIALRDNMLFM
-355 FTPQS
+355 PQS

-375 AIHDHESSN
+375 AIHDHESTQ
-384 SISPSLDIYYQHNLP
+384 SISPSLDIYYEHNLP

-415 SNDRRFQQIP
+415 SNDRRF
-425 LSPNSASASCVS
+425 
-437 PIGTNTRTCSRFE
+437 E

-457 VADTTDVTSRVKG
+457 VADTTDVTSRVRG

-484 WENIAL
+484 WENIGL
-490 TVGVRHNQQWMEN
+490 TVGVRHNQQWVEN
-503 QYLVESQKSKV
+503 TYLGSADA
-514 ESTVSMTTAETYAF
+514 TVNMTTAETYAF
-528 AEVQQRVGKFS
+528 AEVQQRVKQFS
-539 YAAGIGAMHTY
+539 YAVGIGAMHTY
-550 IEQAGQKQSNW
+550 IEQGGQKSSNW

-611 PNLKPVMFVANEMQ
+611 PYLKPVMFVANEMQ
-625 LSWQSKYVNL
+625 LSWQSKHVNL
-635 NVWANYSYDHK
+635 NLWANYSYDHK
-646 PIMDETIE
+646 PIMDETFE
-654 QVIDGRPMAVRTYA
+654 QLIDGQSYAVRTYA

-678 VPSVQVRL
+678 APSVQVRL
-686 LQNQLIFTVA
+686 LQNKLIFTVA

-720 GLTGMYRLKAGD
+720 SFMGMYNGW
-732 KDGQNSPG
+732 Q
-740 TLLFFGEVTTR
+740 FFGEVTTR
-751 SNNLWGETLE
+751 YNNLWGETLE
-761 YGEFYHHIG
+761 YGEFYHQIG

>member
-1 MKNEINRALAAK
+1 M
-13 KARFFVLAAAMICA
+13 KARIFVLAAAMICA
-27 VSMAANNKVTGSLQA
+27 VSMAANNKV
-42 TRSRVVISGV
+42 SGV

-85 KFSLEAEKGEF
+85 KFSLETETGEF

-107 IGMSLAVN
+107 IGMSLTVS
-115 GNIHL
+115 GNTHL

-176 VVNPTDN
+176 VVNPVEN
-183 TVKTLAN
+183 SVKTLAN
-190 QDVQLR
+190 QEVQLR
-196 INGIEASSS
+196 INGIKASNS

-241 HDTGGNLMLNA
+241 RDTGGNLMLNA

-271 FGKSSFSLLTHYSP
+271 FGKSSFSLMTHYSP
-285 RDVYW
+285 RDIYW
-290 TRTNAETYY
+290 TRTNAETYN
-299 FSQTSKV
+299 FSTG
-306 ESQKPYTIE
+306 TIE

-321 PTRFKMNPVNI
+321 PTRFKGNPVNL
-332 GLTYNWTNG
+332 GLSYNWTNG
-341 EKNMV
+341 EKNML
-346 QIALRDFMK
+346 QIALRDNMLFM
-355 FTPQS
+355 PQS

-375 AIHDHESSN
+375 AIHDHESTQ
-384 SISPSLDIYYQHNLP
+384 SISPSLDIYYEHNLP

-415 SNDRRFQQIP
+415 SNDRRF
-425 LSPNSASASCVS
+425 
-437 PIGTNTRTCSRFE
+437 E

-457 VADTTDVTSRVKG
+457 VADTTDVTSRVRG

-484 WENIAL
+484 WENIGL
-490 TVGVRHNQQWMEN
+490 TVGVRHNQQWVEN
-503 QYLVESQKSKV
+503 TYLGSADA
-514 ESTVSMTTAETYAF
+514 TVNMTTAETYAF
-528 AEVQQRVGKFS
+528 AEVQQRVKQFS
-539 YAAGIGAMHTY
+539 YAVGIGAMHTY
-550 IEQAGQKQSNW
+550 IEQGGQKSSNW
-561 IARPQLTLSYD
+561 IVRPQLTLSYD

-635 NVWANYSYDHK
+635 NIWANYSYDHK
-646 PIMDETIE
+646 PIMEETYE
-654 QVIDGRPMAVRTYA
+654 QLIDGQAYAIRTYA

-678 VPSVQVRL
+678 APSVQVRL
-686 LQNQLIFTVA
+686 LQNKLIFTVA

-720 GLTGMYRLKAGD
+720 SFMGMYNGW
-732 KDGQNSPG
+732 Q
-740 TLLFFGEVTTR
+740 FFGEVTTR
-751 SNNLWGETLE
+751 YNNLWGETLE
-761 YGEFYHHIG
+761 YGEFYHQIG

>member
-1 MKNEINRALAAK
+1 MQ
-13 KARFFVLAAAMICA
+13 ARIFVLAAAIVCA
-27 VSMAANNKVTGSLQA
+27 LSMAANNKV
-42 TRSRVVISGV
+42 SGV
-52 IKDAADKTALIG
+52 IKDAADKSALIG

-85 KFSLEAEKGEF
+85 KFSLEAETGEF
-96 VLECSYIGYEP
+96 VLECSYIGYEA
-107 IGMSLAVN
+107 IGMSLTISDN
-115 GNIHL
+115 TNL

-176 VVNPTDN
+176 VVNPADN

-190 QDVQLR
+190 QEVQLR
-196 INGIEASSS
+196 INGIEASNS

-241 HDTGGNLMLNA
+241 RDTGGNLMLNA

-262 EYHLSGKVN
+262 EYHLAGMVN
-271 FGKSSFSLLTHYSP
+271 FGKSSFSLMTHYSP

-290 TRTNAETYY
+290 TRTNAETYNFNMSKAHIDNLGGDELQMQAFTRLAQD
-299 FSQTSKV
+299 FSTG
-306 ESQKPYTIE
+306 TIE

-341 EKNMV
+341 EKNMLN
-346 QIALRDFMK
+346 ITLRDFMK

-360 ETNRDSYLYQGTDSF
+360 KTNRDSYLYQGTDSF
-375 AIHDHESSN
+375 AIHDHESSK
-384 SISPSLDIYYQHNLP
+384 SISPSLDIYYEHNLP

-415 SNDRRFQQIP
+415 SNDRRF
-425 LSPNSASASCVS
+425 
-437 PIGTNTRTCSRFE
+437 E

-457 VADTTDVTSRVKG
+457 VADTTDVLSRVKG

-484 WENIAL
+484 WENIGL
-490 TVGVRHNQQWMEN
+490 TAGVRHNQQWVEN
-503 QYLVESQKSKV
+503 RYASAINEQMVNDQMV
-514 ESTVSMTTAETYAF
+514 NVSMTTAETYAF
-528 AEVQQRVGKFS
+528 AEVQQRVKQFS
-539 YAAGIGAMHTY
+539 YAVGIGAMHTY
-550 IEQAGQKQSNW
+550 IEQGGQKQSNW
-561 IARPQLTLSYD
+561 IARPQLTMSYD

-611 PNLKPVMFVANEMQ
+611 PDLKPVMFVANEMQ

-635 NVWANYSYDHK
+635 NIWANYSYDHK
-646 PIMDETIE
+646 PIMDETYE
-654 QVIDGRPMAVRTYA
+654 QLIDGQSYAIRTYA

-678 VPSVQVRL
+678 APSVQVRL
-686 LQNQLIFTVA
+686 LQNKLIFTVA

-720 GLTGMYRLKAGD
+720 SFMGMYNGW
-732 KDGQNSPG
+732 Q
-740 TLLFFGEVTTR
+740 FFGEVTTR

-822 FHCNLDFGTQRRD
+822 FHCNLDFGSRASTREN
-835 SGKRINNEDKE
+835 KRINNEDKE

>member
-1 MKNEINRALAAK
+1 MQ
-13 KARFFVLAAAMICA
+13 ARIFVLAAAMICA
-27 VSMAANNKVTGSLQA
+27 VAMAANNKV
-42 TRSRVVISGV
+42 SGV
-52 IKDAADKTALIG
+52 IKDAADKTALVG
-64 VNVSLKQGD
+64 VNVTLVESQKSKGESTRSV
-73 QQVSGTVTDAHG
+73 VSGTVTDAHG
-85 KFSLEAEKGEF
+85 KFSLEAETGEF

-107 IGMSLAVN
+107 IGMNLAVS

-176 VVNPTDN
+176 VVNPADN

-196 INGIEASSS
+196 INGIEASNS

-222 QPGVRYNGAAAVI
+222 QPSVRFNGAAAVI
-235 NYIVKH
+235 NYIVRH
-241 HDTGGNLMLNA
+241 RDTGGNLMLNA
-252 SNGVTMPGWG
+252 SNGVTMLGWG

-285 RDVYW
+285 RDIYW
-290 TRTNAETYY
+290 TRTNAETYN
-299 FSQTSKV
+299 FSTG
-306 ESQKPYTIE
+306 TIE

-321 PTRFKMNPVNI
+321 PTRFKGNPVNL

-341 EKNMV
+341 EKNML
-346 QIALRDFMK
+346 QIALRDNMLFMPHSK
-355 FTPQS
+355 
-360 ETNRDSYLYQGTDSF
+360 TNRDSYLYQGTDSF
-375 AIHDHESSN
+375 AIHDHESSK
-384 SISPSLDIYYQHNLP
+384 SISPSLDIYYEHNLP
-399 DDNHLYFDVVG
+399 NDHHLYFDLVG

-415 SNDRRFQQIP
+415 SNDRRF
-425 LSPNSASASCVS
+425 
-437 PIGTNTRTCSRFE
+437 E
-450 QLPLGET
+450 QTPLGET
-457 VADTTDVTSRVKG
+457 VADTTDVLSRVKG
-470 NKYSLIGEAIYEKD
+470 DKYSLIGEAIYEKD

-503 QYLVESQKSKV
+503 LYKGQSDQGP
-514 ESTVSMTTAETYAF
+514 STKVSMMTAETYAF
-528 AEVQQRVGKFS
+528 AEVQQRIKQFS
-539 YAAGIGAMHTY
+539 YAVGIGAMHTY

-561 IARPQLTLSYD
+561 IARPQLTMSYD

-625 LSWQSKYVNL
+625 LSWQSKHVNL
-635 NVWANYSYDHK
+635 NLWANYSYDHK
-646 PIMDETIE
+646 PIMDETFE
-654 QVIDGRPMAVRTYA
+654 QLIDGQSYAIRTYA

-678 VPSVQVRL
+678 APSVQVRVL
-686 LQNQLIFTVA
+686 NNSLIFTVA

-720 GLTGMYRLKAGD
+720 SIMGMYKGW
-732 KDGQNSPG
+732 Q
-740 TLLFFGEVTTR
+740 FFGEVTTR
-751 SNNLWGETLE
+751 YNNLWGETLE

-822 FHCNLDFGTQRRD
+822 FHCNLDFGTQRREN
-835 SGKRINNEDKE
+835 GKRINNEDKE

>member
-1 MKNEINRALAAK
+1 MGFCSNFAAK
-13 KARFFVLAAAMICA
+13 FETFNNSKVKKMKARIFVLAAAMICA
-27 VSMAANNKVTGSLQA
+27 VSMNAQTGAQTNSNDTLRMDTSMFRIAEVT
-42 TRSRVVISGV
+42 V
-52 IKDAADKTALIG
+52 
-64 VNVSLKQGD
+64 
-73 QQVSGTVTDAHG
+73 
-85 KFSLEAEKGEF
+85 EAQ
-96 VLECSYIGYEP
+96 S
-107 IGMSLAVN
+107 
-115 GNIHL
+115 
-120 GTIEMN
+120 
-126 EASTELSEVVVEGD
+126 
-140 AVIQKVDRQ
+140 VIQKADKQV
-149 ILLPNKE
+149 LLPNKE
-156 QLGASSDGMSLL
+156 QRKASHDGMSLL

-176 VVNPTDN
+176 VVNPVEN
-183 TVKTLAN
+183 SVKTLAN

-210 NPKDVIRIEYHD
+210 NLKDVIRIEYHD
-222 QPGVRYNGAAAVI
+222 QPGVRFNGAAAVI

-241 HDTGGNLMLNA
+241 RDTGGNLMLNA

-262 EYHLSGKVN
+262 EYHLAGKVN
-271 FGKSSFSLLTHYSP
+271 FGKSSFSLMTHYSP

-290 TRTNAETYY
+290 TRTNAETYN
-299 FSQTSKV
+299 FSTG
-306 ESQKPYTIE
+306 TIE

-341 EKNMV
+341 EKNMLN
-346 QIALRDFMK
+346 ITLRDFMK
-355 FTPQS
+355 FTPHS
-360 ETNRDSYLYQGTDSF
+360 KTNRDSRIYQATDSF
-375 AIHDHESSN
+375 AIHDHESTQ
-384 SISPSLDIYYQHNLP
+384 SISPSLDIYYEHNLP
-399 DDNHLYFDVVG
+399 NDNHLYFDVVG

-415 SNDRRFQQIP
+415 SNDRRF
-425 LSPNSASASCVS
+425 
-437 PIGTNTRTCSRFE
+437 E
-450 QLPLGET
+450 QTPLGET
-457 VADTTDVTSRVKG
+457 VADTTDVTSRVRG

-484 WENIAL
+484 WDNIAL
-490 TVGVRHNQQWMEN
+490 TVGVRHNQQWVEN
-503 QYLVESQKSKV
+503 TYLGSADA
-514 ESTVSMTTAETYAF
+514 TVNMTTAETYAF
-528 AEVQQRVGKFS
+528 AEVQQRVKQFS
-539 YAAGIGAMHTY
+539 YAVGIGAMHTY

-611 PNLKPVMFVANEMQ
+611 PDLKPVMFVANEMQ

-635 NVWANYSYDHK
+635 NLWANYSYDHK
-646 PIMDETIE
+646 PIMDETLE
-654 QVIDGRPMAVRTYA
+654 LSTLSDSGLSTLSEAVSPMVVRTYA

-678 VPSVQVRL
+678 APSVQVRVL
-686 LQNQLIFTVA
+686 NNSLIFTVA

-706 NSYTHKHFNPGVRA
+706 NSYTHRHFNPGVRA
-720 GLTGMYRLKAGD
+720 SIMGMYKGW
-732 KDGQNSPG
+732 Q
-740 TLLFFGEVTTR
+740 FFGEVTTR

-770 VGYNADKW
+770 LGYNADKW

>member
-1 MKNEINRALAAK
+1 M
-13 KARFFVLAAAMICA
+13 KARIFVLAAAMVCA
-27 VSMAANNKVTGSLQA
+27 VSMVANNKV
-42 TRSRVVISGV
+42 SGV
-52 IKDAADKTALIG
+52 IKDAADKSALIG

-73 QQVSGTVTDAHG
+73 QQVSGTATDAHG
-85 KFSLEAEKGEF
+85 KFSLEAETGEF

-107 IGMSLAVN
+107 IGMSLTVS
-115 GNIHL
+115 GNTNL

-196 INGIEASSS
+196 INGIEASNS

-235 NYIVKH
+235 NYIVRH
-241 HDTGGNLMLNA
+241 RDTGGNLMLNA

-271 FGKSSFSLLTHYSP
+271 FGKSSFSLMTHYSP
-285 RDVYW
+285 RDIYW
-290 TRTNAETYY
+290 TRTNAETYN
-299 FSQTSKV
+299 FSTG
-306 ESQKPYTIE
+306 TIE

-321 PTRFKMNPVNI
+321 PTRFKGNPVNL
-332 GLTYNWTNG
+332 GLTYNWTNC
-341 EKNMV
+341 EKNML
-346 QIALRDFMK
+346 QIALRDFMN
-355 FTPQS
+355 FTPHS
-360 ETNRDSYLYQGTDSF
+360 KTNRDSRLYQATDSF
-375 AIHDHESSN
+375 AIHDHESSK
-384 SISPSLDIYYQHNLP
+384 SISPSLDIYYEHNLP
-399 DDNHLYFDVVG
+399 DDHHLYFDLVG

-437 PIGTNTRTCSRFE
+437 PIGTYTRTCSRFE
-450 QLPLGET
+450 QTPLGET
-457 VADTTDVTSRVKG
+457 VADTTDVTSRVRG

-503 QYLVESQKSKV
+503 LYQVPSDQGQ
-514 ESTVSMTTAETYAF
+514 STKVSMTTAETYAF
-528 AEVQQRVGKFS
+528 AEVQQRVKQFS
-539 YAAGIGAMHTY
+539 YAVGIGAMHTY

-625 LSWQSKYVNL
+625 LSWQSKHVNL
-635 NVWANYSYDHK
+635 NLWANYSYDHK
-646 PIMDETIE
+646 PIMDETFE
-654 QVIDGRPMAVRTYA
+654 
-668 NHRGFHRLQV
+668 L
-678 VPSVQVRL
+678 S
-686 LQNQLIFTVA
+686 
-696 PFANYYVSLG
+696 
-706 NSYTHKHFNPGVRA
+706 
-720 GLTGMYRLKAGD
+720 
-732 KDGQNSPG
+732 
-740 TLLFFGEVTTR
+740 TL
-751 SNNLWGETLE
+751 S
-761 YGEFYHHIG
+761 
-770 VGYNADKW
+770 
-778 GFRAMLMNP
+778 
-787 FSVKGY
+787 
-793 SIETKDLSALAPNTQ
+793 
-808 HAEMRDFRQMLILN
+808 
-822 FHCNLDFGTQRRD
+822 D
-835 SGKRINNEDKE
+835 SG
-846 NGILS
+846 LS
-851 GTK
+851 TLSEAVSP

>member
-1 MKNEINRALAAK
+1 MQTKY
-13 KARFFVLAAAMICA
+13 FVLAAAMICA
-27 VSMAANNKVTGSLQA
+27 VSMAANNKVTGPLQA

-85 KFSLEAEKGEF
+85 KFSLEAETGEF
-96 VLECSYIGYEP
+96 VLECTYIGYEP
-107 IGMSLAVN
+107 IGMSLTIN

-176 VVNPTDN
+176 VVNPADN

-235 NYIVKH
+235 NYIVRH
-241 HDTGGNLMLNA
+241 RDTGGNLMLNA

-271 FGKSSFSLLTHYSP
+271 FGKSSFSLITHYSP

-290 TRTNAETYY
+290 TRTNAETYN
-299 FSQTSKV
+299 FSTG
-306 ESQKPYTIE
+306 TIE
-315 NREVGE
+315 NSEVGE

-341 EKNMV
+341 EKNRV
-346 QIALRDFMK
+346 QIALRDFMN
-355 FTPQS
+355 FTPHS
-360 ETNRDSYLYQGTDSF
+360 KTNRDSRLYQATDSF
-375 AIHDHESSN
+375 AIHDHESTQ
-384 SISPSLDIYYQHNLP
+384 SISPSLDIYYEHNLP

-415 SNDRRFQQIP
+415 SNDRRF
-425 LSPNSASASCVS
+425 
-437 PIGTNTRTCSRFE
+437 E

-457 VADTTDVTSRVKG
+457 IADTTDVLSRVKG

-490 TVGVRHNQQWMEN
+490 TVGVRHNQQWVEN
-503 QYLVESQKSKV
+503 TYLGSADA
-514 ESTVSMTTAETYAF
+514 TVNMTTAETYAF
-528 AEVQQRVGKFS
+528 AEVQQRVKQFS
-539 YAAGIGAMHTY
+539 YAVGIGAMHTY
-550 IEQAGQKQSNW
+550 IEQGGQKSSNW

-611 PNLKPVMFVANEMQ
+611 PNIKPVMFVANEMQ
-625 LSWQSKYVNL
+625 LSWQSKHVNL
-635 NVWANYSYDHK
+635 NLWANYSYDHK
-646 PIMDETIE
+646 PIMDETFE
-654 QVIDGRPMAVRTYA
+654 QLITGSQKTNLSSGVSIDGQTYAVRTYA
-668 NHRGFHRLQV
+668 NHRGFHRLCEPWQFLHAQAFQ
-678 VPSVQVRL
+678 SGCSRKYHGHVQGLAVLRRSDHA
-686 LQNQLIFTVA
+686 LQ
-696 PFANYYVSLG
+696 
-706 NSYTHKHFNPGVRA
+706 
-720 GLTGMYRLKAGD
+720 
-732 KDGQNSPG
+732 
-740 TLLFFGEVTTR
+740 
-751 SNNLWGETLE
+751 
-761 YGEFYHHIG
+761 
-770 VGYNADKW
+770 
-778 GFRAMLMNP
+778 
-787 FSVKGY
+787 
-793 SIETKDLSALAPNTQ
+793 
-808 HAEMRDFRQMLILN
+808 
-822 FHCNLDFGTQRRD
+822 
-835 SGKRINNEDKE
+835 
-846 NGILS
+846 
-851 GTK
+851 

>member
-1 MKNEINRALAAK
+1 M
-13 KARFFVLAAAMICA
+13 KARIFVLAAAMVCT
-27 VSMAANNKVTGSLQA
+27 VSMVANNKV
-42 TRSRVVISGV
+42 SGV
-52 IKDAADKTALIG
+52 IKDAADKSALVG
-64 VNVSLKQGD
+64 VNVTLVESQKSKGESTRNV
-73 QQVSGTVTDAHG
+73 VSGTVTDTHG
-85 KFSLEAEKGEF
+85 KFSLETETGEF

-107 IGMSLAVN
+107 IGMSLTVS
-115 GNIHL
+115 GNTNL

-126 EASTELSEVVVEGD
+126 EASTELGEVVVEGD

-176 VVNPTDN
+176 VVNPADN

-196 INGIEASSS
+196 INGIEASNS

-235 NYIVKH
+235 NYIVH
-241 HDTGGNLMLNA
+241 HRDTGGNLMLNA

-271 FGKSSFSLLTHYSP
+271 FGKSSFSLMTHYSP
-285 RDVYW
+285 RDIYW
-290 TRTNAETYY
+290 TRTNAETYN
-299 FSQTSKV
+299 FSTG
-306 ESQKPYTIE
+306 TIE

-321 PTRFKMNPVNI
+321 PTRFKGNPVNL

-341 EKNMV
+341 EKNML
-346 QIALRDFMK
+346 QIALRDNMLFMPHSK
-355 FTPQS
+355 
-360 ETNRDSYLYQGTDSF
+360 TNRDSYLYQGTDSF
-375 AIHDHESSN
+375 AIHDHESSK

-399 DDNHLYFDVVG
+399 NNNHLYFDLVG

-415 SNDRRFQQIP
+415 SNDRRF
-425 LSPNSASASCVS
+425 
-437 PIGTNTRTCSRFE
+437 E
-450 QLPLGET
+450 QTPLGET
-457 VADTTDVTSRVKG
+457 VADTTDVLSRVKG
-470 NKYSLIGEAIYEKD
+470 NKYSLIGEAIYEKQ

-503 QYLVESQKSKV
+503 LYKGQSDQGP
-514 ESTVSMTTAETYAF
+514 STKVSMMTAETYAF
-528 AEVQQRVGKFS
+528 AEVQQRVKQFS
-539 YAAGIGAMHTY
+539 YAVGIGAMHTY

-625 LSWQSKYVNL
+625 LSWQSKHVNL
-635 NVWANYSYDHK
+635 NLWANYSYDHK
-646 PIMDETIE
+646 PIMDETFE
-654 QVIDGRPMAVRTYA
+654 QLIDGQSYAVRTYA

-678 VPSVQVRL
+678 APSVQVRVL
-686 LQNQLIFTVA
+686 NNSLIFTVA

-720 GLTGMYRLKAGD
+720 SIMGMYKGW
-732 KDGQNSPG
+732 Q
-740 TLLFFGEVTTR
+740 FFGEVTTR
-751 SNNLWGETLE
+751 YNNLWGETLE

-770 VGYNADKW
+770 LGYNADKW

-851 GTK
+851 GAK

>member
-1 MKNEINRALAAK
+1 MQTKY
-13 KARFFVLAAAMICA
+13 FVLAAAMVCA
-27 VSMAANNKVTGSLQA
+27 VSMVANNKVTGSLQA
-42 TRSRVVISGV
+42 TRSRVVVSGV
-52 IKDAADKTALIG
+52 IKDAADKSALVG
-64 VNVSLKQGD
+64 VNVTLVESQKSKGESTRNV
-73 QQVSGTVTDAHG
+73 VSGTVTDAHG
-85 KFSLEAEKGEF
+85 KFSLEAETGEF

-107 IGMSLAVN
+107 IGMSLTVS

-126 EASTELSEVVVEGD
+126 EASTELGEVVVEGD

-176 VVNPTDN
+176 VVNPADN

-241 HDTGGNLMLNA
+241 RDTGGNLMLNA

-271 FGKSSFSLLTHYSP
+271 FGKSSFSLMTHYSP

-290 TRTNAETYY
+290 TRTNSETYN
-299 FSQTSKV
+299 FSTG
-306 ESQKPYTIE
+306 TIE

-341 EKNMV
+341 EKNML
-346 QIALRDFMK
+346 QIALRDFMN
-355 FTPQS
+355 FTPHS
-360 ETNRDSYLYQGTDSF
+360 KTNRDSYLYQGTDSF
-375 AIHDHESSN
+375 AIHDHESSK

-399 DDNHLYFDVVG
+399 NNNHLYFDVVG

-415 SNDRRFQQIP
+415 SNDRRF
-425 LSPNSASASCVS
+425 
-437 PIGTNTRTCSRFE
+437 E
-450 QLPLGET
+450 QTPLGET
-457 VADTTDVTSRVKG
+457 VADTTDVLSRVRG
-470 NKYSLIGEAIYEKD
+470 NKYSLIGEAIYEKQ

-503 QYLVESQKSKV
+503 TYLGSASA
-514 ESTVSMTTAETYAF
+514 TVNMTTAETYAF

-625 LSWQSKYVNL
+625 LSWQSKYVNMNL
-635 NVWANYSYDHK
+635 WANYSYDHK
-646 PIMDETIE
+646 PIMDETFE
-654 QVIDGRPMAVRTYA
+654 QLIDGQSYAVRTYA

-678 VPSVQVRL
+678 APSVQVRL
-686 LQNQLIFTVA
+686 LNNGLIFTIA

-720 GLTGMYRLKAGD
+720 SIMGMYKGW
-732 KDGQNSPG
+732 Q
-740 TLLFFGEVTTR
+740 FFGEVTTR

-770 VGYNADKW
+770 LGYNADLRGPQRAGSHGVSGW

-822 FHCNLDFGTQRRD
+822 FHCNLDFGTQRGEH
-835 SGKRINNEDKE
+835 GKRINNEDKE

>member
-1 MKNEINRALAAK
+1 MQ
-13 KARFFVLAAAMICA
+13 ARIFVLATAMICA
-27 VSMAANNKVTGSLQA
+27 VSMAANNKV
-42 TRSRVVISGV
+42 SGV

-85 KFSLEAEKGEF
+85 KFSLETETGEF

-107 IGMSLAVN
+107 IGMSLTVS

-126 EASTELSEVVVEGD
+126 EASTELGEVVVEGD

-176 VVNPTDN
+176 VVNPADN

-196 INGIEASSS
+196 INGIEASNS

-222 QPGVRYNGAAAVI
+222 QPGVRFNGAAAVI
-235 NYIVKH
+235 NYIVRH
-241 HDTGGNLMLNA
+241 RDTGGNLMLNA

-271 FGKSSFSLLTHYSP
+271 FGKSSFCLLTHYSP
-285 RDVYW
+285 RDIYW
-290 TRTNAETYY
+290 TRTNAETYNFNMSGAHVASLGGGESGEQAHTRLAQD
-299 FSQTSKV
+299 FSTG
-306 ESQKPYTIE
+306 TIE

-341 EKNMV
+341 EKNMLN
-346 QIALRDFMK
+346 ITLRDFMN
-355 FTPQS
+355 FTPHS
-360 ETNRDSYLYQGTDSF
+360 KTNRDSYLYQGTDSF
-375 AIHDHESSN
+375 AIHDHESSR
-384 SISPSLDIYYQHNLP
+384 SISPSLDIYYEHNLP
-399 DDNHLYFDVVG
+399 GNNHLYFDLVG

-415 SNDRRFQQIP
+415 SNDR
-425 LSPNSASASCVS
+425 
-437 PIGTNTRTCSRFE
+437 RFE

-457 VADTTDVTSRVKG
+457 VADTTDVLSRVKG

-503 QYLVESQKSKV
+503 RYASGTNEKMVNDQMVN
-514 ESTVSMTTAETYAF
+514 VSMMTAETYAF
-528 AEVQQRVGKFS
+528 AEVQQRIKQFS
-539 YAAGIGAMHTY
+539 YAVGIGAMHTY

-611 PNLKPVMFVANEMQ
+611 PDLKPVMFVANEMQ
-625 LSWQSKYVNL
+625 LSWQHKYVNL
-635 NVWANYSYDHK
+635 NLWTNYSYDHK
-646 PIMDETIE
+646 PIMDETFE
-654 QVIDGRPMAVRTYA
+654 QLIDGQSYAVRTYA

-678 VPSVQVRL
+678 APSVQVRVL
-686 LQNQLIFTVA
+686 NNSLIFTVA

-720 GLTGMYRLKAGD
+720 SIMGMYKGW
-732 KDGQNSPG
+732 Q
-740 TLLFFGEVTTR
+740 FFGEVTTR

-770 VGYNADKW
+770 LGYNADKW

-822 FHCNLDFGTQRRD
+822 FHCNLDFGSRASTREN
-835 SGKRINNEDKE
+835 KRINNEDKE

>member
-1 MKNEINRALAAK
+1 MQTKY
-13 KARFFVLAAAMICA
+13 FVLAAAMVCA
-27 VSMAANNKVTGSLQA
+27 VSMAANNKV
-42 TRSRVVISGV
+42 SGV

-85 KFSLEAEKGEF
+85 KFSLETETGEF

-107 IGMSLAVN
+107 IGMSLTVS
-115 GNIHL
+115 GNTHL

-156 QLGASSDGMSLL
+156 QLGAFSDGMSLL

-176 VVNPTDN
+176 VVNPVEN
-183 TVKTLAN
+183 SVKTLAN
-190 QDVQLR
+190 QEVQLR
-196 INGIEASSS
+196 INGIEASNS

-241 HDTGGNLMLNA
+241 RDTGGNLMLNA
-252 SNGVTMPGWG
+252 SNGVTMSGWG

-285 RDVYW
+285 RDIYW
-290 TRTNAETYY
+290 TRTNAETYN
-299 FSQTSKV
+299 FSTG
-306 ESQKPYTIE
+306 TIE

-321 PTRFKMNPVNI
+321 PTRFKGNPVN
-332 GLTYNWTNG
+332 LELSYNWTNG
-341 EKNMV
+341 EKNML
-346 QIALRDFMK
+346 QIALRDNMLFM
-355 FTPQS
+355 PQS

-375 AIHDHESSN
+375 AIHDHESTQ
-384 SISPSLDIYYQHNLP
+384 SISPSLDIYYEHNLP

-415 SNDRRFQQIP
+415 SNDRRF
-425 LSPNSASASCVS
+425 
-437 PIGTNTRTCSRFE
+437 E

-457 VADTTDVTSRVKG
+457 VADTTDVTSRVRG

-484 WENIAL
+484 WENIGL
-490 TVGVRHNQQWMEN
+490 TVGVRHNQQWVEN
-503 QYLVESQKSKV
+503 TYLGSADA
-514 ESTVSMTTAETYAF
+514 TVNMTTAETYAF
-528 AEVQQRVGKFS
+528 AEVQQRVKQFS
-539 YAAGIGAMHTY
+539 YAVGIGAMHTY
-550 IEQAGQKQSNW
+550 IEQGGQKSSNW

-611 PNLKPVMFVANEMQ
+611 PYLKPVMFVANEMQ

-635 NVWANYSYDHK
+635 NIWANYSYDHK
-646 PIMDETIE
+646 PIMEETYE
-654 QVIDGRPMAVRTYA
+654 QLIDGQAYAIRTYA

-678 VPSVQVRL
+678 APSVQVRL
-686 LQNQLIFTVA
+686 LQNKLIFTVA

-720 GLTGMYRLKAGD
+720 SFMGMYNGW
-732 KDGQNSPG
+732 Q
-740 TLLFFGEVTTR
+740 FFGEVTTR
-751 SNNLWGETLE
+751 YNNLWGETLE
-761 YGEFYHHIG
+761 YGEFYHQIG

-822 FHCNLDFGTQRRD
+822 FHCNLDFGTQRREN
-835 SGKRINNEDKE
+835 GKRINNEDKE

>member
-1 MKNEINRALAAK
+1 MQTRI
-13 KARFFVLAAAMICA
+13 FVLAAAMICA
-27 VSMAANNKVTGSLQA
+27 VSMAANNKV
-42 TRSRVVISGV
+42 SGV
-52 IKDAADKTALIG
+52 IKDAADKSALIG

-73 QQVSGTVTDAHG
+73 HQVSGTVTDAHG
-85 KFSLEAEKGEF
+85 KFSLAAETGEF

-107 IGMSLAVN
+107 IGMSLTVS
-115 GNIHL
+115 GNTNL

-126 EASTELSEVVVEGD
+126 EASTELGEVVVVGD

-149 ILLPNKE
+149 IILPNKE

-176 VVNPTDN
+176 VVNPADN

-241 HDTGGNLMLNA
+241 RDTGGNLMLNA

-262 EYHLSGKVN
+262 EYHLAGKVN
-271 FGKSSFSLLTHYSP
+271 FGKSSFSLMTHYSP

-290 TRTNAETYY
+290 TRTNSETYN
-299 FSQTSKV
+299 FSTG
-306 ESQKPYTIE
+306 TIE

-341 EKNMV
+341 EKNMLN
-346 QIALRDFMK
+346 ITLRDFMK

-360 ETNRDSYLYQGTDSF
+360 KTNRDSYLYQGTDSF
-375 AIHDHESSN
+375 AIHDHESSK
-384 SISPSLDIYYQHNLP
+384 SISPSLDIYYEHNLP

-415 SNDRRFQQIP
+415 SNDRRF
-425 LSPNSASASCVS
+425 
-437 PIGTNTRTCSRFE
+437 E
-450 QLPLGET
+450 QTPLGET
-457 VADTTDVTSRVKG
+457 VADTTDVLSRVKG

-490 TVGVRHNQQWMEN
+490 TVGVRHNQQWVEN
-503 QYLVESQKSKV
+503 KYLSSL
-514 ESTVSMTTAETYAF
+514 SDSGLSSLSAAVSMVTAETYAF
-528 AEVQQRVGKFS
+528 AEMQQRVKQFS
-539 YAAGIGAMHTY
+539 YAVGIGAMHTY
-550 IEQAGQKQSNW
+550 IEQGGQKSSNW

-635 NVWANYSYDHK
+635 NLWANYSYDHK
-646 PIMDETIE
+646 PIMDETYE
-654 QVIDGRPMAVRTYA
+654 QLIDGQAYAIRTYA

-678 VPSVQVRL
+678 APSVQVRVL
-686 LQNQLIFTVA
+686 NNSLIFTVA

-720 GLTGMYRLKAGD
+720 SIMGMYKGW
-732 KDGQNSPG
+732 Q
-740 TLLFFGEVTTR
+740 FFGEVTTR

-770 VGYNADKW
+770 LGYNADKW

>member
-1 MKNEINRALAAK
+1 MQTKY
-13 KARFFVLAAAMICA
+13 FVLAAAMVCA
-27 VSMAANNKVTGSLQA
+27 VSMAANQINDTTNTTQDTLRMDTSMFRIAEVT
-42 TRSRVVISGV
+42 V
-52 IKDAADKTALIG
+52 
-64 VNVSLKQGD
+64 
-73 QQVSGTVTDAHG
+73 
-85 KFSLEAEKGEF
+85 EAQ
-96 VLECSYIGYEP
+96 S
-107 IGMSLAVN
+107 
-115 GNIHL
+115 
-120 GTIEMN
+120 
-126 EASTELSEVVVEGD
+126 
-140 AVIQKVDRQ
+140 VIQKVDKQ
-149 ILLPNKE
+149 VLLPNRE
-156 QLGASSDGMSLL
+156 QRKASHDGMSLL

-176 VVNPTDN
+176 VVNPADN

-196 INGIEASSS
+196 INGIEASNS

-222 QPGVRYNGAAAVI
+222 QPGVRFNGAAAVI

-241 HDTGGNLMLNA
+241 RDTGGNLMLNA

-271 FGKSSFSLLTHYSP
+271 FGKSSFSLMTHYSP

-290 TRTNAETYY
+290 TRTNAETYN
-299 FSQTSKV
+299 FSTG
-306 ESQKPYTIE
+306 TIE

-341 EKNMV
+341 EKNML
-346 QIALRDFMK
+346 QIALRDFMN
-355 FTPQS
+355 FTPHS
-360 ETNRDSYLYQGTDSF
+360 KTNRDSYLYQGTDSF
-375 AIHDHESSN
+375 AIHDHESSK
-384 SISPSLDIYYQHNLP
+384 SISPSLDIYYEHNLP

-415 SNDRRFQQIP
+415 SNDRRF
-425 LSPNSASASCVS
+425 
-437 PIGTNTRTCSRFE
+437 E

-457 VADTTDVTSRVKG
+457 VADTTDVTSRVRG

-503 QYLVESQKSKV
+503 TYLGSADA
-514 ESTVSMTTAETYAF
+514 TVNMTTAETYAF
-528 AEVQQRVGKFS
+528 AEVQQRVKQFS
-539 YAAGIGAMHTY
+539 YAVGIGAMHTY
-550 IEQAGQKQSNW
+550 IEQGGQKQSNW
-561 IARPQLTLSYD
+561 IARPQLTMSYD

-635 NVWANYSYDHK
+635 NLWANYSYDHK
-646 PIMDETIE
+646 PIMDETFE
-654 QVIDGRPMAVRTYA
+654 QLIDGQSYAVRTYA

-678 VPSVQVRL
+678 APSVQVRVL
-686 LQNQLIFTVA
+686 NNSLIFTVA

-720 GLTGMYRLKAGD
+720 SIMGMYKGW
-732 KDGQNSPG
+732 Q
-740 TLLFFGEVTTR
+740 FFGEVTTR
-751 SNNLWGETLE
+751 YNNLWGETLE

-770 VGYNADKW
+770 LGYNADKW

-822 FHCNLDFGTQRRD
+822 FHCNLDFGSRASTREN
-835 SGKRINNEDKE
+835 KRINNEDKE

>member
-1 MKNEINRALAAK
+1 M
-13 KARFFVLAAAMICA
+13 FCA
-27 VSMAANNKVTGSLQA
+27 VSMVANNKV
-42 TRSRVVISGV
+42 SGV
-52 IKDAADKTALIG
+52 IKDAADKTALVG
-64 VNVSLKQGD
+64 VNVTLVESQKSKGESTRNV
-73 QQVSGTVTDAHG
+73 VSGTVTDAHG
-85 KFSLEAEKGEF
+85 KFSLETETGEF

-107 IGMSLAVN
+107 IGMSLTVS
-115 GNIHL
+115 GNTNL

-196 INGIEASSS
+196 INGIEASNS

-241 HDTGGNLMLNA
+241 RDTGGNLMLNA

-262 EYHLSGKVN
+262 EYHLAGKVN
-271 FGKSSFSLLTHYSP
+271 FGKSSFSLITHYSP
-285 RDVYW
+285 RDIYW
-290 TRTNAETYY
+290 TRTNAETYN
-299 FSQTSKV
+299 FSTG
-306 ESQKPYTIE
+306 TIE

-321 PTRFKMNPVNI
+321 PTRFKGNPVNL

-341 EKNMV
+341 EKNRV
-346 QIALRDFMK
+346 QIALRDNMLFMPHSK
-355 FTPQS
+355 
-360 ETNRDSYLYQGTDSF
+360 TNRDSYLYQGTDSF
-375 AIHDHESSN
+375 AIHDHESTQ
-384 SISPSLDIYYQHNLP
+384 SISPSLDIYYEHNLP
-399 DDNHLYFDVVG
+399 NDNHLYFDVVG

-415 SNDRRFQQIP
+415 SNDRRF
-425 LSPNSASASCVS
+425 
-437 PIGTNTRTCSRFE
+437 E
-450 QLPLGET
+450 QTPLGET
-457 VADTTDVTSRVKG
+457 VADTTDVTSRVRG

-503 QYLVESQKSKV
+503 IYLGSADA
-514 ESTVSMTTAETYAF
+514 TVNMTTAETYAF
-528 AEVQQRVGKFS
+528 AEVQQRVKQFS
-539 YAAGIGAMHTY
+539 YAVGIGAMHTY
-550 IEQAGQKQSNW
+550 IEQGGQKSSNW
-561 IARPQLTLSYD
+561 IARPQLTMSYD

-635 NVWANYSYDHK
+635 NLWANYSYDHK
-646 PIMDETIE
+646 PIMDETFE
-654 QVIDGRPMAVRTYA
+654 QLIDGQSYAVRTYA

-678 VPSVQVRL
+678 APSVQVRVL
-686 LQNQLIFTVA
+686 NNSLIFTVA

-720 GLTGMYRLKAGD
+720 SIMGMYKGW
-732 KDGQNSPG
+732 Q
-740 TLLFFGEVTTR
+740 FFGEVTTR

-770 VGYNADKW
+770 LGYNADKW

-822 FHCNLDFGTQRRD
+822 FHCNLDFGTQRREN
-835 SGKRINNEDKE
+835 GKRINNEDKE

>member
-1 MKNEINRALAAK
+1 M
-13 KARFFVLAAAMICA
+13 VCT
-27 VSMAANNKVTGSLQA
+27 VSMVANNKV
-42 TRSRVVISGV
+42 SGV
-52 IKDAADKTALIG
+52 IKDAADKSALVG
-64 VNVSLKQGD
+64 VNVTLVESQKSKGESTRNV
-73 QQVSGTVTDAHG
+73 VSGTVTDTHG
-85 KFSLEAEKGEF
+85 KFSLETETGEF

-107 IGMSLAVN
+107 IGMSLTVS
-115 GNIHL
+115 GNTNL

-126 EASTELSEVVVEGD
+126 EASTELGEVVVEGD

-176 VVNPTDN
+176 VVNPADN

-190 QDVQLR
+190 QNVQLR
-196 INGIEASSS
+196 INGIEASNS

-235 NYIVKH
+235 NYIVH
-241 HDTGGNLMLNA
+241 HRDTGGNLMLNA

-271 FGKSSFSLLTHYSP
+271 FGKSSFSLMTHYSP
-285 RDVYW
+285 RDIYW
-290 TRTNAETYY
+290 TRTNAETYN
-299 FSQTSKV
+299 FSTG
-306 ESQKPYTIE
+306 TIE
-315 NREVGE
+315 NCEVGE
-321 PTRFKMNPVNI
+321 PTRFKGNPVNL

-341 EKNMV
+341 EKNML
-346 QIALRDFMK
+346 QIALRDNMLFMPHSK
-355 FTPQS
+355 
-360 ETNRDSYLYQGTDSF
+360 TNRDSYLYQGTDSF
-375 AIHDHESSN
+375 AIHDHESSK

-399 DDNHLYFDVVG
+399 NNNHLYFDLVG

-415 SNDRRFQQIP
+415 SNDRRF
-425 LSPNSASASCVS
+425 
-437 PIGTNTRTCSRFE
+437 E
-450 QLPLGET
+450 QTPLGET
-457 VADTTDVTSRVKG
+457 VADTTDVLSRVKG
-470 NKYSLIGEAIYEKD
+470 NKYSLIGEAIYEKQ

-503 QYLVESQKSKV
+503 LYKGQSDQGP
-514 ESTVSMTTAETYAF
+514 STKVSMMTAETYAF
-528 AEVQQRVGKFS
+528 AEVQQRVKQFS
-539 YAAGIGAMHTY
+539 YAVGIGAMNTY

-611 PNLKPVMFVANEMQ
+611 PDLKPVMFIANEMQ
-625 LSWQSKYVNL
+625 LSWQSKHVNL
-635 NVWANYSYDHK
+635 NLWANYSYDHK
-646 PIMDETIE
+646 PIMDETFE
-654 QVIDGRPMAVRTYA
+654 QLIDGQSYAVRTYA

-678 VPSVQVRL
+678 APSVQVRVL
-686 LQNQLIFTVA
+686 NNSLIFTVA

-720 GLTGMYRLKAGD
+720 SIMGMYKGW
-732 KDGQNSPG
+732 Q
-740 TLLFFGEVTTR
+740 FFGEVTTR
-751 SNNLWGETLE
+751 YNNLWGETLE

-770 VGYNADKW
+770 LGYNADKW

-851 GTK
+851 GAK

>member
-1 MKNEINRALAAK
+1 MQTKY
-13 KARFFVLAAAMICA
+13 FVLAAAMICA
-27 VSMAANNKVTGSLQA
+27 VSMAANNKV
-42 TRSRVVISGV
+42 SGV

-85 KFSLEAEKGEF
+85 KFSLAAETGEF

-107 IGMSLAVN
+107 IGMSLTVS
-115 GNIHL
+115 GNTHL

-176 VVNPTDN
+176 VVNPVEN
-183 TVKTLAN
+183 SVKTLAN
-190 QDVQLR
+190 QEVQLR

-241 HDTGGNLMLNA
+241 RDTGGNLMLNA
-252 SNGVTMPGWG
+252 SNGVTMSGWG

-285 RDVYW
+285 RDIYW
-290 TRTNAETYY
+290 TRTNAETYN
-299 FSQTSKV
+299 FSTG
-306 ESQKPYTIE
+306 TIE

-321 PTRFKMNPVNI
+321 PTRFKGNPVNL
-332 GLTYNWTNG
+332 GLSYNWTNG
-341 EKNMV
+341 EKNML
-346 QIALRDFMK
+346 QIALRDNMLFM
-355 FTPQS
+355 PQS

-375 AIHDHESSN
+375 AIHDHESTQ
-384 SISPSLDIYYQHNLP
+384 SISPSLDIYYEHNLP
-399 DDNHLYFDVVG
+399 NDHHLYFNLVG

-415 SNDRRFQQIP
+415 SNDRRF
-425 LSPNSASASCVS
+425 
-437 PIGTNTRTCSRFE
+437 E
-450 QLPLGET
+450 QTPLGET
-457 VADTTDVTSRVKG
+457 VADTTDVTSRVRG

-484 WENIAL
+484 WENIGL
-490 TVGVRHNQQWMEN
+490 TVGVRHNQQWVEN
-503 QYLVESQKSKV
+503 TYLGSADA
-514 ESTVSMTTAETYAF
+514 TVNMTTAETYAF
-528 AEVQQRVGKFS
+528 AEVQQRVKQFS
-539 YAAGIGAMHTY
+539 YAVGIGAMHTY
-550 IEQAGQKQSNW
+550 IEQGGQKSSNW

-635 NVWANYSYDHK
+635 NIWANYSYDHK
-646 PIMDETIE
+646 PIMEETYE
-654 QVIDGRPMAVRTYA
+654 QLIDGQAYAIRTYA

-678 VPSVQVRL
+678 APSVQVRL
-686 LQNQLIFTVA
+686 LQNKLIFTVA

-720 GLTGMYRLKAGD
+720 SFMGMYNGW
-732 KDGQNSPG
+732 Q
-740 TLLFFGEVTTR
+740 FFGEVTTR
-751 SNNLWGETLE
+751 YNNLWGETLE
-761 YGEFYHHIG
+761 YGEFYHQIG

-822 FHCNLDFGTQRRD
+822 FHCNLDFGTQRREN
-835 SGKRINNEDKE
+835 GKRINNEDKE